1 MKKIIL
7 SLIVLS
13 FNTAYSADCEITT
26 DRTPCTGR
34 ELETLKPYKGK
45 NPTVDKKSAKDEK
58 ECSAMAEKSSKIIR
72 KGTLAAKSV
81 TAKFGDKSFGPF
93 ADKSECK

>member
-7 SLIVLS
+7 GLIVLS
-13 FNTAYSADCEITT
+13 VSTAYSSDCEITT
-26 DRTPCTGR
+26 DRTPCKGK
-34 ELETLKPYKGK
+34 EVEMLKPYKGV
-45 NPTVDKKSAKDEK
+45 NPTLDKKSAKDEK

-72 KGTLAAKSV
+72 KGTLASKSV